1 MSLGHLKQEEID
13 ELQKRNRSIEKQMEL
28 DEILRKM
35 KNENNSLVTIREQI
49 RKQELEEKE
58 KEVKDS
64 IRRKIREEE
73 ERKKEMELELKQ
85 K

>member
-1 MSLGHLKQEEID
+1 
-13 ELQKRNRSIEKQMEL
+13 MEL

-64 IRRKIREEE
+64 IRRKVREEE

>member
-1 MSLGHLKQEEID
+1 LSLGHLKQEEID

-64 IRRKIREEE
+64 IRRKVREEE